1 MAVDWYPRRIAELA
15 EWHANFSTQATATG
29 VANGLTAG
37 EVTQI
42 AADAAVVEL
51 LFNYNET
58 VDAFTQAVTEH
69 RRLIINS
76 SVGTPLPPAP
86 TPPVAISLGIGAA
99 TAIEAR
105 TRQYANRIKA
115 SVAYTPAVGE
125 LYGIIAP
132 TEGGPATPSIVKATA
147 LIDADV
153 ALKIKKS
160 GHNAVAVDMR
170 RHGGAWTQIGVS
182 LGTTFVDT
190 VEPTTPD
197 GCEMREYRVQ
207 GLDSNN
213 NRIGDVSPTVSTVTM
228 P

>member
-1 MAVDWYPRRIAELA
+1 MAIDWYPSRIAELA

-42 AADAAVVEL
+42 AADSAVVEL
-51 LFNYNET
+51 LFNYNQL
-58 VDAFTQAVTEH
+58 VDSFTQSVTEH
-69 RRLIINS
+69 RRLLINS
-76 SVGTPLPPAP
+76 AVGTPLPPAP
-86 TPPVAISLGIGAA
+86 TPPAAISLGIGAA

-115 SVAYTPAVGE
+115 STTYTPAIGE

-132 TEGGPATPSIVKATA
+132 EEGAPGTPSIVKATA

-153 ALKIKKS
+153 ALKIKKN
-160 GHNAVAVDMR
+160 GHNAVAVDMK
-170 RHGGAWTQIGVS
+170 RHSEPWTQIGVS
-182 LGTTFVDT
+182 IGTTFVDT
-190 VEPTTPD
+190 IEPTTPD

-207 GLDSNN
+207 GMDSQN
-213 NRIGDVSPTVSTVTM
+213 NRIGDVSSTVSTVTM

>member
-51 LFNYNET
+51 LLNYNET

-69 RRLIINS
+69 RRLLINS
-76 SVGTPLPPAP
+76 PEGTPLPPAP
-86 TPPVAISLGIGAA
+86 TPPVPIALGLGAM

-105 TRQYANRIKA
+105 TREYANRIKA
-115 SVAYTPAVGE
+115 SATYTPAIGD
-125 LYGIIAP
+125 LYGIIA
-132 TEGGPATPSIVKATA
+132 TEEGAAGTPSVVKATA

-153 ALKIKKS
+153 ALKIKKN
-160 GHNAVAVDMR
+160 GHIAVAVDMR

-182 LGTTFVDT
+182 VGTTFVDT
-190 VEPTTPD
+190 TEPTAPD

-207 GLDSNN
+207 GMDSDN
-213 NRIGDVSPTVSTVTM
+213 NRIGDVSPTVSIVTM